1 LLTPTANQPIAHGM
15 RPNIRKVHVK
25 IAGMSLD
32 FKTISPNQFQT
43 RLEESAFQTA
53 FGPSQTGLIFL
64 LHVCKNTD
72 SAYECLFL
80 RASHFSTVFNG
91 FYKVPIC
98 PTYLIKKSKSK
109 NNYLGLA
116 GLKKK

>member
-1 LLTPTANQPIAHGM
+1 M

-25 IAGMSLD
+25 IAGTSVD
-32 FKTISPNQFQT
+32 FKMISLNQFQT
-43 RLEESAFQTA
+43 GMNESEFQTV
-53 FGPSQTGLIFL
+53 FGPSQTGPLFL
-64 LHVCKNTD
+64 LHVCKKSD

-116 GLKKK
+116 G